1 MMSNFSQILSDLASH
16 LNDADFLALSA
27 TSYLLILVA
36 EIGDKSQIVCM
47 VLAARYR
54 AAPVISGSILAFV
67 LLNTLAVTFGVAMTE
82 FLPQK
87 FIFAIV
93 AILFAAFAVHAF
105 RVNYEQDDEK
115 ITLVSNRHLFLSTFL
130 LITVAE
136 IGDKT
141 QLAVVGLS
149 TSSNPV
155 AVWIGATL
163 ALFTTSALGVWAG
176 RTILKKMPMM
186 VLHRISGSL
195 FLLLAIFAGYN
206 AMT

>member
-1 MMSNFSQILSDLASH
+1 MSDIFQYLSDLPSYLH
-16 LNDADFLALSA
+16 EVDFWGVSA

-36 EIGDKSQIVCM
+36 EIGDKSQLVCM

-54 AAPVISGSILAFV
+54 AAPVIIGSILAFV
-67 LLNTLAVTFGVAMTE
+67 LLNTLAVIFGMVMTE

-87 FIFAIV
+87 FIFAAV

-105 RVNYEQDDEK
+105 SSNHDQDDAK
-115 ITLVSNRHLFLSTFL
+115 VTLTSNRHLLLSSFL

-149 TSSNPV
+149 SSGNPV

-163 ALFTTSALGVWAG
+163 ALVTTSAFGVWAG
-176 RTILKKMPMM
+176 RTILQKIPMLI
-186 VLHRISGSL
+186 LHRISGVL
-195 FLLLAIFAGYN
+195 FLLLAIFAGYKT
-206 AMT
+206 MT